1 MLEEH
6 FQSLHEVVNKVNKI
20 AKDKYNEMKD
30 KQNGAIKQMELA
42 TATFQENLTDMQITL
57 ESLMKASDP
66 ELACMTMKAGEL
78 LGAINKLQIPIK
90 CKDKSIIKVQL
101 NNKMYDKA
109 EDYLSKHTEIAI
121 SELTD
126 RTEATNRWACINCET
141 FSVEATCPKCYSY
154 RPLHNYKTLET
165 MPPSNDELK
174 ELQRRREEEK
184 ALIVSRDS
192 TIKAGVPTDNLYYL
206 ISAQW
211 LFHWKSFIF
220 NNAHNGNP
228 YPCSKDVGI
237 YPPGP
242 ISNWQLVEDSVPKMG
257 LRSVQA

>member
-20 AKDKYNEMKD
+20 AKDKYNEMKE

-42 TATFQENLTDMQITL
+42 TATFQESLTDMQITL
-57 ESLMKASDP
+57 ESLIKASDP
-66 ELACMTMKAGEL
+66 ELACMTMKAEEL
-78 LGAINKLQIPIK
+78 LTEINKLQIPIK
-90 CKDKSIIKVQL
+90 CKDKSTIKVRL
-101 NNKMYDKA
+101 NNKIYDKA
-109 EDYLSKHTEIAI
+109 EEYLSKHSEIAI
-121 SELTD
+121 SGLTD
-126 RTEATNRWACINCET
+126 NAVATSRWACINCEA
-141 FSVEATCPKCYSY
+141 FSTEATCPKCYSY

-165 MPPSNDELK
+165 ATPSGEELK

-192 TIKAGVPTDNLYYL
+192 TIKAGIPTDNLYYL
-206 ISAQW
+206 ISARW

-220 NNAHNGNP
+220 NSAHNGNP
-228 YPCSKDVGI
+228 YPCSNNVGI

-242 ISNWQLVEDSVPKMG
+242 ISNWQLVEDGVPKMG
-257 LRSVQA
+257 LKNVRS